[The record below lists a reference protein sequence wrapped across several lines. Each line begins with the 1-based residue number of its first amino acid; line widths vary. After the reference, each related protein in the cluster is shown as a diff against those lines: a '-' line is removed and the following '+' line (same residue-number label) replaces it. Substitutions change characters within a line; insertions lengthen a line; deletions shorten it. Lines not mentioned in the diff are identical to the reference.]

1 MTNLEELIKDLCPDG
16 VEHVSLGSYCKILK
30 GKQLNKEILL
40 EEGDYPAYNGG
51 TSYSGFT
58 NKYNVEANT
67 IIISQGGASAG
78 FVQFVKT
85 RFWANAHC
93 YYLQPDY
100 KFLSN
105 RFVFHFVKSMQNK
118 LMEYQHGAGIPAL
131 KSNEIYK
138 LQIPLPPLPIQEEI
152 VRILD
157 TFTELT
163 TEPTTELT
171 TELTLR
177 KQQYEYYREKL
188 LTFGDEVEWKALGE
202 VACIYDGTHQTPN
215 YTETGVP
222 FVSVQNIKNLYA
234 TEKKISVHDFEKY
247 KYKPQKDDLFMTR
260 IGDIGTCAIV
270 ENNEP
275 LAYYV
280 TLTLI
285 RVDFKYILPKYLKF
299 VIESKVGKKE
309 LQKRTLINAIPIKI
323 NLGEINK
330 IKIPMPS
337 LKKQQ
342 HIVDILDSFD
352 TLVNDIKK
360 GLPAEIEL
368 LQKQYEYYR
377 DKLLTFKKL
386 EKIN

>member
-1 MTNLEELIKDLCPDG
+1 M
-16 VEHVSLGSYCKILK
+16 
-30 GKQLNKEILL
+30 
-40 EEGDYPAYNGG
+40 
-51 TSYSGFT
+51 
-58 NKYNVEANT
+58 
-67 IIISQGGASAG
+67 
-78 FVQFVKT
+78 
-85 RFWANAHC
+85 
-93 YYLQPDY
+93 
-100 KFLSN
+100 
-105 RFVFHFVKSMQNK
+105 
-118 LMEYQHGAGIPAL
+118 
-131 KSNEIYK
+131 
-138 LQIPLPPLPIQEEI
+138 
-152 VRILD
+152 
-157 TFTELT
+157 
-163 TEPTTELT
+163 
-171 TELTLR
+171 
-177 KQQYEYYREKL
+177 